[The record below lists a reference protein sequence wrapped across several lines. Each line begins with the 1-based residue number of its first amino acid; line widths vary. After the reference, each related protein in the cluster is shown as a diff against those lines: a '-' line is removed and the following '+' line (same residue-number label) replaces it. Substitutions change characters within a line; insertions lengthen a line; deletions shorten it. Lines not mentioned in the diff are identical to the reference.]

1 MAEGVR
7 YRLAGVG
14 GTIIA
19 VVLAVWLANAEPVQS
34 TATSVVP
41 VLSRLEPTVLP
52 NSDFLISVSTAT
64 VVILAALFPMYKPRP
79 RRILN
84 VVYHVQRRVIIAG
97 LALAAIGYFDYTYE
111 LPRATLLITVGI
123 LLVVLPAWFVTI
135 RRAPSGDAE
144 RAIIVGDHPEEIEK
158 ILEVIDVP
166 VLGYV
171 SPPHR
176 YSVSGRE
183 RKPAVADGS
192 GVVESAKPSDL
203 ECFGGLSR
211 LDEVLIEY
219 DIDTAVFAFGK
230 TDRQEFFGA
239 LATCHEIGVAARI
252 HRDKADSVLVNGD
265 PGSEIVDV
273 DVEPWDWQDRIV
285 KRVFDIGF
293 SAFGLVVLSPLI
305 AAIGAAIKLE
315 DGGSILYSQQRTA
328 EMGETFAVYKF
339 RSMKPNSEDV
349 KPGEEEDRITRVGRL
364 LRTTHLDEVPQLWS
378 ILIGKMS
385 VVGPRAAWTD
395 EEHILEREVG
405 DWRRRWFVKPGL
417 TGLAQVNEITSE
429 NAVAKLRYDIEY
441 IRRQSFRYDLGIV
454 VRQIWTVLTDLRE
467 LTRDWR

>member
-19 VVLAVWLANAEPVQS
+19 VVLAVWLANAEPVQV

-52 NSDFLISVSTAT
+52 NGDFLISVSTAT
-64 VVILAALFPMYKPRP
+64 VVILVALFPMYKPRP

-84 VVYHVQRRVIIAG
+84 VVYHVQRHVIIAG

-123 LLVVLPAWFVTI
+123 LLVVLPTLFVTI

-144 RAIIVGDHPEEIEK
+144 RAIIVGDNPEEIDK
-158 ILEVIDVP
+158 ILDVVDVP

-171 SPPHR
+171 SPPYR

-183 RKPAVADGS
+183 REAAVADGS
-192 GVVESAKPSDL
+192 GAVEGAKLSDL

-219 DIDTAVFAFGK
+219 DIDTAVFAFGE

-239 LATCHEIGVAARI
+239 LATCHEIGVAAKI

-265 PGSEIVDV
+265 PGSDIVDV

-293 SAFGLVVLSPLI
+293 SACGIVLLSPLI
-305 AAIGAAIKLE
+305 VSIAAAIKLE
-315 DGGSILYSQQRTA
+315 DRGSVLYSQQRTA
-328 EMGETFAVYKF
+328 EMGETFSVYKF
-339 RSMKPNSEDV
+339 RSMKPHSEDV
-349 KPGEEEDRITRVGRL
+349 KPGEEEDRITRVGQL

-395 EEHILEREVG
+395 EEHLLEREIG

-417 TGLAQVNEITSE
+417 TGLAQVNGISSE
-429 NAVAKLRYDIEY
+429 NPVAKLRYDIEY
-441 IRRQSFRYDLGIV
+441 IRWQSFWYDMGIV
-454 VRQIWTVLTDLRE
+454 IRQMWTVLTDLRE
-467 LTRDWR
+467 LICDR